1 VRKQFK
7 SKLFVNDNDFI
18 SIIEGMIFSIV
29 LLFVTTGLKIVNPK
43 NVGWL
48 SFGDGTM
55 EISWEFFRKQPVFQ
69 FPIGLNPNYGLE
81 VSSTLALD
89 GQIPVMSLILHPLSS
104 VLPERF
110 QYVGIFLFITF
121 ALNYYFAKKIF
132 IELKLNRLN
141 STIASIILSTSP
153 VIFNRVIENTH
164 YGLTSSFIIF
174 IAFLLVIRQ
183 DSNFVKWNAVYLLS
197 ILIFLYYWPMIFVIH
212 MIFNAHRILTK
223 IESVKSV
230 IIKMLLLLFSSYCA
244 LYVIGYL
251 GQGVSSQDVGYGR
264 FRTTLSSL
272 IDPSGWSRVLPDLQE
287 PDGAYEGFAYLG
299 LPTLILF
306 FIFAIFLFFVKKPGG
321 NTNSSFRVLWL
332 SSIILFIF
340 ALSNKISFGT
350 LELIAFNVP
359 SPFQIF
365 TTSFRST
372 GRFAWPLVYLFSIWL
387 IYFLSK
393 RIDPRKLTLLLLSV
407 LSFHILDIYPQ
418 LNSQRN
424 VKFASEYRTKLT
436 DSGWKAISDCYNKIR
451 VYPPTVGVDGYYD
464 FANLA
469 VEEGLDINTGRFGR
483 VNQNA
488 ILGAYDQMH
497 KEFSTGIYRDDSF
510 YIFTNA
516 EFIFPEIVSYQNNL
530 AIHTLENDSAYGI
543 LNNYKFIAP
552 KLKDCLGGDALK
564 QSAEGFGAPKD
575 HIYRGENLAFGKN
588 LDTSKYILLGFSAL
602 EDWGVWSVDEYSKIT
617 LNTEDISKFKS
628 ITMTAQDLASP
639 KNLFTVSLNEAV
651 IGTCSFEL
659 EFSTCT
665 IPFEFKNLTT
675 NIVTLSFSPKI
686 IRSPKDLGMSD
697 DTRNLGFGLKSIY
710 LN

>member
-1 VRKQFK
+1 MRKQFK
-7 SKLFVNDNDFI
+7 SKPFVNDNDFI
-18 SIIEGMIFSIV
+18 SIIEGMIFSTV

-89 GQIPVMSLILHPLSS
+89 GQIPIMSLILHPLSS
-104 VLPERF
+104 ILPERF
-110 QYVGIFLFITF
+110 QYVGIYLLITF

-153 VIFNRVIENTH
+153 VILNRIIENTH

-183 DSNFVKWNAVYLLS
+183 DSNFVKWNVVYLLS
-197 ILIFLYYWPMIFVIH
+197 ILIFLYYWPMIFIIH

-230 IIKMLLLLFSSYCA
+230 IIKMLLILFSSYCA

-272 IDPSGWSRVLPDLQE
+272 IDPSGWSWVLPDLQE

-306 FIFAIFLFFVKKPGG
+306 LIFVIFLFFGKNPGG

-332 SSIILFIF
+332 ASIILYVF

-359 SPFQIF
+359 SPFQVF

-372 GRFAWPLVYLFSIWL
+372 GRFTWPLVYLFSIWL

-393 RIDPRKLTLLLLSV
+393 RIDSRKLTLLLLSV
-407 LSFHILDIYPQ
+407 LSFHVLDIYPQ
-418 LNSQRN
+418 INSERN
-424 VKFASEYRTKLT
+424 VKFSSEYRTKLT
-436 DSGWKAISDCYNKIR
+436 DSGWRVISDCYSKIR

-469 VEEGLDINTGRFGR
+469 VEEGLAINTGRFGR

-497 KEFSTGIYRDDSF
+497 KEFNTGIYREDSF

-516 EFIFPEIVSYQNNL
+516 EFVLPEIVNYQSNL
-530 AIHTLENDSAYGI
+530 AIHTLDDDSAYGV
-543 LNNYKFIAP
+543 LNDYKFIAP
-552 KLKDCLGGDALK
+552 NLKNCSKGNTLK
-564 QSAEGFGAPKD
+564 QSAQGFGAPKTQ
-575 HIYRGENLAFGKN
+575 IYRGEILTFGKN
-588 LDTSKYILLGFSAL
+588 IDTSKYILIGFSAL
-602 EDWGVWSVDEYSKIT
+602 EDWGVWSVDEYSKIN

-628 ITMTAQDLASP
+628 ITMTAKDLASP
-639 KNLFTVSLNEAV
+639 QNLFTVSLNELV

-665 IPFEFKNLTT
+665 IPFEFKNLST
-675 NIVTLSFSPKI
+675 NIVSLSFSPKI
-686 IRSPKDLGMSD
+686 IRSPKDLRISD

-710 LN
+710 LS